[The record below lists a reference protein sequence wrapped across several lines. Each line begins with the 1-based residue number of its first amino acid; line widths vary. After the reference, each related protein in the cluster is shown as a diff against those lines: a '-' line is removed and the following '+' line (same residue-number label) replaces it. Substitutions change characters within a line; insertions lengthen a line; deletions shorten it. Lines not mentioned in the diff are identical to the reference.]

1 VLITISICGPPE
13 LSLPLLRIEAF
24 LKAESGSASE
34 QKTEHV
40 DVEDPLELLFSDG
53 LDRGST
59 RGGMHQEQINPVV
72 VPGTETGRQSAS
84 LPRHHVPFSTCLTP
98 SGL

>member
-1 VLITISICGPPE
+1 MVSAHHDQQLWSARVVAA
-13 LSLPLLRIEAF
+13 SSS
-24 LKAESGSASE
+24 KAESGSASE

-40 DVEDPLELLFSDG
+40 DVEELVELMA

-59 RGGMHQEQINPVV
+59 QGGMHQEQINPVV

-84 LPRHHVPFSTCLTP
+84 LPRRHVAVFYLLDTLRSIVA
-98 SGL
+98 G